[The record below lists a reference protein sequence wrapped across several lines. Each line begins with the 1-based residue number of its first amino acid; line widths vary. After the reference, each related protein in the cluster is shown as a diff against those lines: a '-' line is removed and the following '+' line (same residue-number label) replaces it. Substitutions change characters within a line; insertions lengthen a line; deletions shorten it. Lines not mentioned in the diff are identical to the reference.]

1 MLTSEVPR
9 VDDVAA
15 EEPSKADA
23 NGDGGRKDAALTHR
37 ELCRAKD
44 KSYAAAPRR
53 GGADTDG
60 SAEHTDRPQSA
71 AEAEGGCGPLQPG
84 SRVDAA
90 GRYCD
95 VLLRGCC
102 SRESVGDEKRL
113 GGRPVPSGAE
123 VPTSSTRVG
132 SVQNQEGGGRRPE
145 SDDRNQNAAL
155 AAAPRWERVDQAPR
169 QA

>member
-1 MLTSEVPR
+1 M
-9 VDDVAA
+9 
-15 EEPSKADA
+15 PS
-23 NGDGGRKDAALTHR
+23 
-37 ELCRAKD
+37 
-44 KSYAAAPRR
+44 R

-60 SAEHTDRPQSA
+60 SADHTDRPQSA

-113 GGRPVPSGAE
+113 GGRPVPSFE
-123 VPTSSTRVG
+123 WVVFMLSI
-132 SVQNQEGGGRRPE
+132 
-145 SDDRNQNAAL
+145 DDDTIID
-155 AAAPRWERVDQAPR
+155 P
-169 QA
+169 

>member
-1 MLTSEVPR
+1 MSTAILPLPVP
-9 VDDVAA
+9 DVGTFAAAA
-15 EEPSKADA
+15 ELSIHAYAGPAECSTRNTRTDIGPRTLPLRLRDLDSTQRRDEFTTRPWSGAMPS
-23 NGDGGRKDAALTHR
+23 
-37 ELCRAKD
+37 
-44 KSYAAAPRR
+44 R

-60 SAEHTDRPQSA
+60 SADHTDRPQSA

-102 SRESVGDEKRL
+102 SRESVGGDKRL

-123 VPTSSTRVG
+123 VPTSSIRVG
-132 SVQNQEGGGRRPE
+132 SVQK
-145 SDDRNQNAAL
+145 
-155 AAAPRWERVDQAPR
+155 
-169 QA
+169 

>member
-1 MLTSEVPR
+1 MCGRPKPMPTAMVGAKMPRSLTE
-9 VDDVAA
+9 
-15 EEPSKADA
+15 
-23 NGDGGRKDAALTHR
+23 
-37 ELCRAKD
+37 
-44 KSYAAAPRR
+44 SYAAAPRR

-102 SRESVGDEKRL
+102 SRESVGDDKRL

-123 VPTSSTRVG
+123 VPTRSIRVG
-132 SVQNQEGGGRRPE
+132 SVQNEEGGGRRPE